1 MQGGVCKD
9 NGVVILS
16 LSFFLSA
23 HCRVMK
29 DSSLLQRDGFSSK
42 TAESEEK
49 REKDEKK
56 SRTVGRHVW

>member
-1 MQGGVCKD
+1 MCED
-9 NGVVILS
+9 NGAVILS
-16 LSFFLSA
+16 LSFLLSP

-29 DSSLLQRDGFSSK
+29 DSSLLQRDGFSYK

-56 SRTVGRHVW
+56 RRTVRKQVR

>member
-1 MQGGVCKD
+1 MCKD

-29 DSSLLQRDGFSSK
+29 DSALLQRDGFSSK

-49 REKDEKK
+49 RERDEKK
-56 SRTVGRHVW
+56 RRTVGRHVW